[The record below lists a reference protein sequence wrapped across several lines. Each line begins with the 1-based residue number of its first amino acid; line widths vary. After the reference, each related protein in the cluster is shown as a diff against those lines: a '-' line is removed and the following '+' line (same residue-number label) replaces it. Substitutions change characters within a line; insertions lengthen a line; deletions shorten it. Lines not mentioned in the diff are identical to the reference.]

1 MNDGSGWMSV
11 CEVFGALPN
20 QEAVKLSN
28 MTNLREF
35 ENLNVLNRN
44 DRKSFVILKITQKI
58 KMQFAKVST
67 T

>member
-35 ENLNVLNRN
+35 ENLNVTEMIENLL
-44 DRKSFVILKITQKI
+44 SY
-58 KMQFAKVST
+58 
-67 T
+67 